1 MTRNNPNGAN
11 QFIADPRQSLFIG
24 YYFDQKS
31 DTFANGLQSALK
43 AGYDESYAE
52 IITARMPKWLSDKV
66 SDMSLLNKAV
76 KNINK
81 VLDMDNYEDIR
92 ALAIQSDMSKFV
104 ASRIGKDRFSE
115 RKELTGAEGKDL
127 SKPNEEEKT
136 QAIQALNA
144 L

>member
-1 MTRNNPNGAN
+1 MTIKNPNGAN
-11 QFIADPRQSLFIG
+11 QWIADPRQSLFIS
-24 YYFDQKS
+24 YFFDNKS
-31 DTFANGLQSALK
+31 ATFTNGLQSALR
-43 AGYDESYAE
+43 AGYDENYAKN
-52 IITARMPKWLSDKV
+52 IVSRMPKWLVEKV
-66 SDMSLLNKAV
+66 EDMSLLNKAV

-81 VLDMDNYEDIR
+81 VLDMNDFEDIR

-127 SKPNEEEKT
+127 FKPNEQEKN